1 MALERDGRWT
11 VFGSAFGPP
20 WNSPVRACPVN

>member
-1 MALERDGRWT
+1 MALERDGRWM
-11 VFGSAFGPP
+11 VFG